1 MPAYGVHSTRGICLN
16 NFFQPMDSVPA
27 AMREGGMIKLC
38 RTAEEPK
45 VPSRGN
51 WTLIKDTYADLT
63 SINDD

>member
-1 MPAYGVHSTRGICLN
+1 MFSSPVSRFLRPCGK
-16 NFFQPMDSVPA
+16 
-27 AMREGGMIKLC
+27 EGGMIKLC

-51 WTLIKDTYADLT
+51 WTLIKGTYADLT